1 VCSSGWVKDRR
12 EVYRDPAAVRALRLQ
27 ALQLVRTAA
36 AVMASASIGLRY
48 EQEKHGALMC
58 RYDAVRADRQSS
70 RVAYSRVGSAGVL
83 SRPWTD
89 PC

>member
-1 VCSSGWVKDRR
+1 MD
-12 EVYRDPAAVRALRLQ
+12 RDPAAVRALRLQ
-27 ALQLVRTAA
+27 ALELVRTP